1 MVGYGTYGV
10 EVVNILKQNKAR
22 YVALDYNITQVEK
35 GEKANDNVIFGN
47 ITQENFLE
55 KLKLDLAK
63 CVIITVDN
71 TSIIKVICD
80 RILDIAPNANIIAK
94 VDSKAEEEELEKLKI
109 NSINSKTEIAVLLAS
124 YAFSDFSK
132 PCHIKK

>member
-1 MVGYGTYGV
+1 MVVGYGTYGV
-10 EVVNILKQNKAR
+10 EVVNILKEHKAR
-22 YVALDYNITQVEK
+22 YLAVDYNIRQVEI
-35 GEKANDNVIFGN
+35 GEKAKDNVIFGN

-55 KLKLDLAK
+55 KLKLDFAK
-63 CVIITVDN
+63 CIIITIDN

-80 RILDIAPNANIIAK
+80 RILDLAPNANIIAK
-94 VDSKAEEEELEKLKI
+94 VDCKAEEEELEKLKV

-132 PCHIKK
+132 P